1 MRVKKLISLCAV
13 LLIMSAA
20 TAFGVPESATA
31 ARDSSH
37 QKWWAQ
43 LNLTVD
49 QQAKVKTL
57 RAEMKD
63 FRKAN
68 FEKMKSLLDL
78 SKAELLKAAP
88 NKSVLYGYAKEM
100 GDLHKTMSEHMA
112 DHMLKMKSILT
123 KEQFEKLLSR
133 DMFMGPHGMRHGSPE
148 GHRNGTGTPP
158 DRDD

>member
-1 MRVKKLISLCAV
+1 MCAV
-13 LLIMSAA
+13 SLIMSASHA
-20 TAFGVPESATA
+20 LCTPDPSAA

-43 LNLTVD
+43 LNLTAD
-49 QQAKVKTL
+49 QQAKLKTL

-68 FEKMKSLLDL
+68 FEKMKTLLDKN
-78 SKAELLKAAP
+78 KAELLKAAP
-88 NKSVLYGYAKEM
+88 SKSVLYGYAKEM

-123 KEQFEKLLSR
+123 KDQFDKLLSR
-133 DMFMGPHGMRHGSPE
+133 DMFMGPHGMRHGNPE
-148 GHRNGTGTPP
+148 GHRSGAGATP